1 MAKIALIHT
10 TPVTVEPLKKLIKE
24 KEPEIE
30 IINIVDDSILPE
42 LINNQADISLVEARV
57 KYYIKTAAEQGADLV
72 MSACSSIGEIFDQ
85 ENEKYEIPILRID
98 SAMAEK
104 SVENAEKIGVAAT
117 LETTLKPSIE
127 LIQKK
132 AAVRNKEV
140 EIKTV
145 LADSAY
151 QELMAGNQA
160 GHDRLLAE
168 KLKEL
173 SAEVDIVV
181 LAQASMAR
189 VVRVLPQKIQSKFL
203 TSPELG
209 IQKALEYLEALEYLD

>member
-85 ENEKYEIPILRID
+85 ENKKYQIPIMRID
-98 SAMAEK
+98 SVMAEK
-104 SVENAEKIGVAAT
+104 AVENGEKIGVAAT

-160 GHDRLLAE
+160 EHDRLLAE

-189 VVRVLPQKIQSKFL
+189 AVRVLPQKIQSKFL

-209 IQKALEYLEALEYLD
+209 IQKALEYFN

>member
-10 TPVTVEPLKKLIKE
+10 TPVTVDSLNKLIKE
-24 KEPEIE
+24 KDSEIE

-42 LINNQADISLVEARV
+42 LINNEADIRLVEERV
-57 KYYIKTAAEQGADLV
+57 KYYIQTASEQGADLI
-72 MSACSSIGEIFDQ
+72 MSACSSIGEIFDS
-85 ENEKYEIPILRID
+85 ENKNYEIPVMRID

-104 SVENAEKIGVAAT
+104 AVENSKKIGVAAT

-132 AAVRNKEV
+132 AAAAKKEV

-151 QELMAGNQA
+151 QELMAGNEDQ
-160 GHDRLLAE
+160 HDRLLAK

-173 SAEVDIVV
+173 AAEVDIVV

-189 VVRVLPQKIQSKFL
+189 AVKVLPAEIHGKFL
-203 TSPELG
+203 TSPQLG
-209 IQKALEYLEALEYLD
+209 TAEAAAKLK

>member
-10 TPVTVEPLKKLIKE
+10 TPVTVDSLNKLIKE
-24 KEPEIE
+24 KDSEIE

-42 LINNQADISLVEARV
+42 LINNEADIRLVEERV
-57 KYYIKTAAEQGADLV
+57 KYYIQTASEQGADLI
-72 MSACSSIGEIFDQ
+72 MSACSSIGEIFDS
-85 ENEKYEIPILRID
+85 ENKNYEIPVMRID

-104 SVENAEKIGVAAT
+104 AVENSKKIGVAAT

-132 AAVRNKEV
+132 AAAAKKEV

-151 QELMAGNQA
+151 QELMAGNEDQ
-160 GHDRLLAE
+160 HDRLLAK

-173 SAEVDIVV
+173 AAEVDIVV
-181 LAQASMAR
+181 LAQASMA
-189 VVRVLPQKIQSKFL
+189 
-203 TSPELG
+203 
-209 IQKALEYLEALEYLD
+209 

>member
-1 MAKIALIHT
+1 MSKIALIHT
-10 TPVTVEPLKKLIKE
+10 TPVTVDSLNKLIKE
-24 KEPEIE
+24 QDSEIE

-42 LINNQADISLVEARV
+42 LINNEADISLVEARV
-57 KYYIKTAAEQGADLV
+57 KYYIQTAADQGADLI
-72 MSACSSIGEIFDQ
+72 MSACSSIGEIFDS
-85 ENEKYEIPILRID
+85 ENDNYEIPVMRID

-104 SVENAEKIGVAAT
+104 AVAKAEKIGVAAT
-117 LETTLKPSIE
+117 LATTLNPSIK

-132 AAVRNKEV
+132 AAAENKEV

-151 QELMAGNQA
+151 QELMAGNEEK
-160 GHDRLLAE
+160 HDRLLAK

-173 SAEVDIVV
+173 AADVDIVV

-189 VVRVLPQKIQSKFL
+189 AVNVLPAEIQDKFL
-203 TSPELG
+203 TSPQLG
-209 IQKALEYLEALEYLD
+209 TAAAAANLKNE

>member
-42 LINNQADISLVEARV
+42 LINNQADISLVEKRV

-98 SAMAEK
+98 SAMADK
-104 SVENAEKIGVAAT
+104 AVENGEKIGVAAT

-209 IQKALEYLEALEYLD
+209 IQKALEYLD

>member
-1 MAKIALIHT
+1 LSKIGLIHT
-10 TPVTVEPLKKLIKE
+10 TPVTIDSLKKLIKE
-24 KEPEIE
+24 QDSEIE

-42 LINNQADISLVEARV
+42 LINNDSDISLVEDRV
-57 KYYIKTAAEQGADLV
+57 KYYIKTAAEQGSDLI
-72 MSACSSIGEIFDQ
+72 MSACSSIGEIFDS
-85 ENEKYEIPILRID
+85 ENKNYEIPIMRID

-104 SVENAEKIGVAAT
+104 AVANGEKIGVAAT

-132 AAVRNKEV
+132 AETKNKEV
-140 EIKTV
+140 KIKTA

-151 QELMAGNQA
+151 RELMAGNEDD
-160 GHDRLLAE
+160 HDRLLAK

-173 SAEVDIVV
+173 AAEVDIVV

-189 VVRVLPQKIQSKFL
+189 AVKVLPTEIQDKFL
-203 TSPELG
+203 TSPQLG
-209 IQKALEYLEALEYLD
+209 TAAAVDKFK

>member
-10 TPVTVEPLKKLIKE
+10 TPVTVDSLKKLIKD
-24 KEPEIE
+24 KDPEIE

-42 LINNQADISLVEARV
+42 LINNDADISLVEERV
-57 KYYIKTAAEQGADLV
+57 KYYIQTASNQGANLV

-85 ENEKYEIPILRID
+85 EDDNYDIPVMRID

-104 SVENAEKIGVAAT
+104 AVENADEIGVAAT
-117 LETTLKPSIE
+117 LETTLNPSIE
-127 LIQKK
+127 LLNKK
-132 AAVRNKEV
+132 ADTRNKEIA
-140 EIKTV
+140 IKTA

-151 QELMAGNQA
+151 QELMAGNEKE
-160 GHDRLLAE
+160 HDRLLAE
-168 KLKEL
+168 KLEEL
-173 SAEVDIVV
+173 AEKVEVVV

-189 VVRVLPQKIQSKFL
+189 AVSTLPAEKQDKFL

-209 IQKALEYLEALEYLD
+209 IEKLFHNL